1 MIKNVVLRGIVE
13 GTNVV
18 ITTVSSELEEWTTTI
33 VETAELD
40 QTTTLE
46 ELIEATYDIMLN
58 LVESDDMEEE
68 EYLSL
73 CRECSYL
80 LYDGNMS
87 SLIA

>member
-1 MIKNVVLRGIVE
+1 MIENSVLRGIIE
-13 GTNVV
+13 GTNVTV
-18 ITTVSSELEEWTTTI
+18 KVLSKDLEEMLTTV

-46 ELIEATYDIMLN
+46 ELIEATHEIMLN

-68 EYLSL
+68 EYLEL
-73 CRECSYL
+73 CRECTCL
-80 LYDGNMS
+80 LLDGNMS